1 MVTVEVVEA
10 STTIGEVEEMVME
23 ATIKTEE
30 VDMEATIKTEGVVE
44 VMEELEVNPWEDVE
58 VMEEVGVTT
67 TPSTIE
73 VGEVTEE
80 VREEDMEVRGEEW
93 VEVEIEMD
101 SVEVMLLLSE
111 EVLTKAA
118 DRNYPSTLKRSV
130 YEL

>member
-1 MVTVEVVEA
+1 MVTVEVVEV
-10 STTIGEVEEMVME
+10 STTIGEVEEVVME

-30 VDMEATIKTEGVVE
+30 VDMEVTIRTEEEVE

-67 TPSTIE
+67 THSTIE

-111 EVLTKAA
+111 EVLTKVKK
-118 DRNYPSTLKRSV
+118 N
-130 YEL
+130 

>member
-1 MVTVEVVEA
+1 MGQEIEGMATVEVVEA
-10 STTIGEVEEMVME
+10 STTIGEVEEVVME
-23 ATIKTEE
+23 ASIKTEE

-67 TPSTIE
+67 TRSTIE
-73 VGEVTEE
+73 VVEVMEE
-80 VREEDMEVRGEEW
+80 VKEEDMEARGEEW

-118 DRNYPSTLKRSV
+118 DRNYPSTL
-130 YEL
+130 